1 MAALGLALA
10 GAGAGLLGAVLGIG
24 GGIFLVPALVLFF
37 GVPMVNAVATGL
49 VAVIATSS
57 AVGATNVDRGVAN
70 MRLGMVLE
78 VATVAGALAGSFLAH
93 HVDPRFLVGLFS
105 AMLFAVTV
113 LLWRGPA
120 ADAEPPPHE
129 RDTGALGA
137 TYEDP
142 AAGGKVSYRLR
153 RLPAALGVSGAAGAL
168 SGLLGVGGGVFKV
181 PALHLFCGVP
191 MKAAAATSNFMIG
204 VTAAASAV
212 LYLGS
217 GSLLPRPTALVVL
230 GVLAGAALG
239 ANISARLKDASVR
252 RLFALLTLVLA
263 AQMLRRAL
271 HG

>member
-1 MAALGLALA
+1 MEALGLALA

-57 AVGATNVDRGVAN
+57 AVGAANVDRGVAN

-78 VATVAGALAGSFLAH
+78 VATVAGAILGSLLAH
-93 HVDPRFLVGLFS
+93 RVDPRLLIGLFS
-105 AMLFAVTV
+105 AVLAGVTA

-120 ADAEPPPHE
+120 VDREPPPHE
-129 RDTGALGA
+129 SQLGLLGGAYDDA
-137 TYEDP
+137 
-142 AAGGKVSYRLR
+142 AAGGRVSYRMR

-191 MKAAAATSNFMIG
+191 MKAAAATSSFMIG

-217 GSLLPRPTALVVL
+217 GSLLTRPTALVVL
-230 GVLAGAALG
+230 GVLAGSALG
-239 ANISARLKDASVR
+239 AQVSARLKDESVR
-252 RLFALLTLVLA
+252 RLFAALTLVLA
-263 AQMLRRAL
+263 AQMLRKAL
-271 HG
+271 DG